1 MKLVFRV
8 AYHTVPGESL
18 WLVIRLHDTES
29 GLTMR
34 ETKAMQ
40 WQDSEHWE
48 TSLEVDSPTPLDL
61 EYHYQLR
68 REKNGAILDEW
79 NAPRKVKVDPTRCEA
94 HIRLDDWCSA
104 GTVDHLYETQ
114 AFPQSWPVPP
124 APAFSADNT
133 THHITLHMAAVP
145 DGHSPCILGS
155 ISALGEWNWQRA
167 IPLLPSPTTPNL
179 WETHLTLPTDTAI
192 EFKFGLCRLARESE
206 IGEEPQS
213 HDRAY
218 IPEFPTR
225 SLTCTSLECG
235 ENRILPPHHHAQN
248 QLTTLSCERYHRDG
262 SQLIRAAGVAIPV
275 FSLRSPESLGIGEF
289 TDLIPFADWAAD
301 VGFKLIQI
309 LPVNDTTSA
318 NDWTDSYPYS
328 AISVFALH
336 PAYLRLTEIQLTA
349 LPEDLAREATQ
360 LGEKLNALPEIDHE
374 SVMSAKKRITRA
386 LFDRETAAITGS
398 PTFKIFL
405 SENRDWL
412 IPYAAFCVLRDEFRT
427 ADFRK
432 WRKHAIF
439 RQAEIE
445 SWADP
450 AHPRWLDLAY
460 HIWLQCELDLQF
472 TAAIAH
478 LHTRGIALKGDLPIG
493 IDRQSVDAWTSP
505 HLFHLDAQT
514 GAPPDAFAVKGQN
527 WGFPTYNWHAMRED
541 GFAWWRARFA
551 KLSRYFD
558 AYRIDHILGFF
569 RIWQIPIEHTEG
581 IMGFFDPATPVHI
594 DEIRVRGIDLDFHR
608 HCEPHIQD
616 HHLEECFGPE
626 ANEAKNHYLEP
637 SENGHWKLRD
647 HVATQSLIELHFAD
661 WDVACPASRAR
672 ADKLRQGLL
681 DCAAEVL
688 FLEHPGS
695 NATQFHPRC
704 ALYRTRSF
712 TDLPRDQ
719 QEKIIHLYHDYFFHR
734 QEGLWEAHALELL
747 PVMRAASPML
757 LCGED
762 LGMVPACLPAVLQ
775 ELGILSLEI
784 QRMPKTSTIEFLDP
798 AQTDYLSVVSPSTHD
813 MPTLRMW
820 WREDANATA
829 RFAWQFFHKSFP
841 PAELNGE
848 TAAHIIRQ
856 HMESPAMWAVIP
868 IQDLLAIDE
877 TLRRENPD
885 EERINIPA
893 IMPYYWRYRLHLDT
907 ATLAAATA
915 FNTRIRE
922 IIHRP

>member
-18 WLVIRLHDTES
+18 WLVLRIHDAQ
-29 GLTMR
+29 GGFTMR
-34 ETKAMQ
+34 DTSIMR
-40 WQDSEHWE
+40 WSDPEHWE
-48 TSLEVDSPTPLDL
+48 TDIEIDARSPLTV

-79 NAPRKVKVDPTRCEA
+79 NAPRKVTVDPARCDA
-94 HIRLDDWCSA
+94 HVRLDDWCSA

-114 AFPQSWPVPP
+114 AFPQSWLEPE
-124 APAFSADNT
+124 APAYSPDGA
-133 THHITLHMAAVP
+133 THHLTLHMAAVP
-145 DGHSPCILGS
+145 EGQAPCIIGGIPELGAWDWS
-155 ISALGEWNWQRA
+155 RA
-167 IPLLPSPTTPNL
+167 IPLTPSPTTPNL
-179 WETHLTLPTDTAI
+179 WETYLTLPTDVPI
-192 EFKFGLCRLARESE
+192 EFKFGL
-206 IGEEPQS
+206 
-213 HDRAY
+213 Y
-218 IPEFPTR
+218 
-225 SLTCTSLECG
+225 SLTCLGLECG
-235 ENRILPPHHHAQN
+235 GNRILPPHHHAPH
-248 QLTTLSCERYHRDG
+248 QLTTISCERYHRDG
-262 SQLIRAAGVAIPV
+262 SQLLRAAGVAIPV
-275 FSLRSPESLGIGEF
+275 FSLRSPDSLGIGEF
-289 TDLIPFADWAAD
+289 ADLIPFADWAAD

-336 PAYLRLTEIQLTA
+336 PAYLRLTEIRLAT
-349 LPEDLAREATQ
+349 LSEDLAREATQ

-386 LFDRETAAITGS
+386 LFDRETAAITS
-398 PTFKIFL
+398 SQTFQDFL

-439 RQAEIE
+439 RQTEIE

-450 AHPRWLDLAY
+450 AHPRWLSLAY

-472 TAAIAH
+472 TDAIAH
-478 LHTRGIALKGDLPIG
+478 LHSRGIALKGDLPIG

-581 IMGFFDPATPVHI
+581 IMGFFDPATPIHI
-594 DEIRVRGIDLDFHR
+594 DEIRARGIDFDFRR
-608 HCEPHIQD
+608 HCHPHIQD
-616 HHLEECFGPE
+616 QHLEERFGPE

-637 SENGHWKLRD
+637 CGDGQWKLRD
-647 HVATQSLIELHFAD
+647 HVATQRLIEHHFAD
-661 WDVACPASRAR
+661 WDVADPASRAR

-695 NATQFHPRC
+695 NATLFHPRC

-712 TDLPRDQ
+712 TDLPAEQ
-719 QEKIIHLYHDYFFHR
+719 QEKIIHLYNDYFFHR

-798 AQTDYLSVVSPSTHD
+798 AQSSYLSVVSPSTHD

-829 RFAWQFFHKSFP
+829 RFAWQFFHQSFP
-841 PAELNGE
+841 PAELDGE

-856 HMESPAMWAVIP
+856 HMESPAMWTVIP
-868 IQDLLAIDE
+868 IQDLLAIEE

-893 IMPYYWRYRLHLDT
+893 IMPYHWRYRLHLDT
-907 ATLAAATA
+907 ATLASATA
-915 FNTRIRE
+915 FNTRIHE